1 MGTKIEWADET
12 WNPVIGCSRVSEE
25 CDGCYAIGV
34 VHRGMSA
41 QHLGLTIK
49 RAGED
54 TDWNGELR
62 LVPHLFGQPTRW
74 TPGRRIFVNSLSDLF
89 HPAML
94 RFPDLDPA
102 GAPCARCVDGE
113 VTVQG
118 ETRTCPACN
127 GTRLVDLGLRR
138 PRIPLVHIIAE
149 MVANPQHTFLVL
161 TKRPRNMAGVLA
173 NPMIRL
179 EVNAALMER
188 GLSVMPG
195 GMTDPDF
202 RWPGHIQWGASIGM
216 NKYAFRADHLRRIN
230 GVTWVSA
237 EPLLDGLPDLDLTD
251 IDWLVVGGETGPKA
265 RPMDPAWARDLRD
278 RCITWRCED
287 CGEPWVRKGAAFTP
301 SSAEDCMGCGG
312 GLIGGTSYVKGP
324 TFFFKQW
331 GDWAPAGAGVTA
343 AGRTWTSSDG
353 TPEVLIGQSI
363 DHPGWQQIMRKV
375 GKKAAGREL
384 DGRTWD
390 EYPDAP

>member
-1 MGTKIEWADET
+1 MGDQTSIEWTRGEDGTPGST

-49 RAGED
+49 RAGEA
-54 TDWNGELR
+54 TDWTGELR
-62 LVPHLFGQPTRW
+62 LVPHLFDQPTRW
-74 TPGRRIFVNSLSDLF
+74 TSGRRIFVNSLSDLF

-94 RFPDLDPA
+94 RFPDLDHA

-113 VTVQG
+113 VTVKG

-127 GTRLVDLGLRR
+127 GTHLVDLGLRR
-138 PRIPLVHIIAE
+138 PRIPLVHILTE

-188 GLSVMPG
+188 GLPVMPG
-195 GMTDPDF
+195 GMSDPDF
-202 RWPGHIQWGASIGM
+202 RWPGHIQWGTSIGM

-237 EPLLDGLPDLDLTD
+237 EPLLEALPDLDLTG

-265 RPMDPAWARDLRD
+265 RPMDPSWARDLRD
-278 RCITWRCED
+278 RCTVPPDAACNCLVPAME
-287 CGEPWVRKGAAFTP
+287 GAGQHDP
-301 SSAEDCMGCGG
+301 GC
-312 GLIGGTSYVKGP
+312 SVFRWQP
-324 TFFFKQW
+324 TAFFFKQW

-353 TPEVLIGQSI
+353 RAEVLIGQSI

-390 EYPDAP
+390 EMPS